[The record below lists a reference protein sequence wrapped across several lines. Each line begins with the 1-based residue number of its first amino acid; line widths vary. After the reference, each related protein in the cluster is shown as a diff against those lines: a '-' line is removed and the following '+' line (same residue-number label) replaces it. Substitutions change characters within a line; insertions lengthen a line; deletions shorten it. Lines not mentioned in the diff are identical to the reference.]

1 MTCLPV
7 TRNSFSSWAKKKL
20 LALVKGRC
28 CLSVVTLAAV
38 SRRDS
43 IIVVHNATNPESS
56 GMMRHRCPFKRN
68 SRGTL
73 VPRLKKTV
81 TRPVQVSD
89 PFVANLLEK
98 ITVGKRVVTFGKGET
113 VYRQGSTA
121 DAIFFIQSGKVKLT
135 VVSGAGKEAVI
146 GIFGPHSCL
155 GEGALVAQPLRI
167 NTATVMESAV
177 LFRIEKQ
184 VMGRALL
191 EQSALSEKFIA
202 ALLIRNIDLEEDLCD
217 QLFNHSEKRL
227 ARVLLKLSR
236 LPQHDHAR
244 DAAIPML
251 SHETLA
257 EMVGTTRSRV
267 THFMN
272 KFRKL
277 GLIDYNGKLTVRTEM
292 LSDLV
297 LHD

>member
-1 MTCLPV
+1 
-7 TRNSFSSWAKKKL
+7 
-20 LALVKGRC
+20 
-28 CLSVVTLAAV
+28 
-38 SRRDS
+38 
-43 IIVVHNATNPESS
+43 
-56 GMMRHRCPFKRN
+56 
-68 SRGTL
+68 
-73 VPRLKKTV
+73 VPRLKKAV
-81 TRPVQVSD
+81 AKPIPASD
-89 PFVANLLEK
+89 PYIGNLLEK
-98 ITVGKRVVTFGKGET
+98 ITVGKRIVTFRKGET
-113 VYRQGSTA
+113 IYSQGSPA
-121 DAIFFIQSGKVKLT
+121 DAIFFVQSGKVKLT
-135 VVSGAGKEAVI
+135 VISGTGKEAVI
-146 GIFGPHSCL
+146 GIFGTHSCL
-155 GEGALVAQPLRI
+155 GEGALVAQSFRI
-167 NTATVMESAV
+167 STATAMEPAV
-177 LFRIEKQ
+177 LFRVEKH

-191 EQSALSEKFIA
+191 EQSELSEKFIA
-202 ALLIRNIDLEEDLCD
+202 ALLTRNVDLEEDLCD

-236 LPQHDHAR
+236 LPQHDQAR

-292 LSDLV
+292 LTDLV